1 MAEHHEMSRVAGQ
14 LSSLGVETLG
24 AWAELNQRI
33 GQDMM
38 RMTSSAVEETAR
50 ATSEVQQ
57 TTLAAWRDTQTA
69 ASRWQALWPE
79 AFRDPLRWYQH
90 AFEQAVGAVQEA
102 IELNRRHAET
112 AMRAFD
118 RMQTESEEAARTL
131 EDTFRQGASKIRDIQ
146 SRTENVRVA

>member
-1 MAEHHEMSRVAGQ
+1 MPRGGTRRRAAYRWHA
-14 LSSLGVETLG
+14 LS
-24 AWAELNQRI
+24 
-33 GQDMM
+33 
-38 RMTSSAVEETAR
+38 
-50 ATSEVQQ
+50 
-57 TTLAAWRDTQTA
+57 
-69 ASRWQALWPE
+69 PE

-90 AFEQAVGAVQEA
+90 AFEQAVEAAQEA

-146 SRTENVRVA
+146 SRTEDVRVA